1 MSSSWGRV
9 LDERKKLVEKIIE
22 NMKKGYVMPKPGWDK
37 GMFAS
42 GRIENPV
49 SHARYRG
56 VNYVKLYIDQIE
68 NGYTDGRYM
77 TYTQAQSMGWQVKK
91 GEVGIRLEKYIFEK
105 TVEEKNEE
113 TGKIEKKKVPLQ
125 APMVNQ
131 FVVFHA
137 SQIDGI
143 PELPKEEIKPLPED
157 AAYSIAEN
165 FMKSSECP
173 IIETGEGRAYYSPS
187 RDEIHLPFRNAFL
200 DSQSFLATELHEMIH
215 STGAKNRLN
224 RNLNGGFGS
233 VNYAKEELRAELGAF
248 FIQTDLRLNFDAQH
262 FNSHTQYLESW
273 VSVLENDPNE
283 LFRAI
288 SDSQKAA
295 DYLEERYERVKE
307 MKQGKDVL
315 FTYKINGFTACYN
328 MGDITLEELENIYE
342 RTEYP
347 YKNMPGR
354 WIGSDA
360 DFAELEQ
367 SSQVQY
373 SVTADVD
380 NNEWKVYEIN
390 GIPEMERT
398 DANTEIRITPL
409 NSEQIPL
416 SKQEEA
422 AIRMA
427 IKRER
432 KEEGAGVRHLDA
444 WFAKEIQ
451 RRRDLGISFPDRRRA
466 AVKQVFTKMRE
477 QSIEHKETKK
487 TMYR

>member
-22 NMKKGYVMPKPGWDK
+22 NMKKGYVMPKPNWDK

-56 VNYVKLYIDQIE
+56 MNYVKLYIDQIE

-77 TYTQAQSMGWQVKK
+77 TYKQAQSMGWQVKK

-143 PELPKEEIKPLPED
+143 LELPKEEIKPLPED
-157 AAYSIAEN
+157 AAYRIAEN

-315 FTYKINGFTACYN
+315 FTYKING
-328 MGDITLEELENIYE
+328 
-342 RTEYP
+342 
-347 YKNMPGR
+347 
-354 WIGSDA
+354 
-360 DFAELEQ
+360 
-367 SSQVQY
+367 
-373 SVTADVD
+373 
-380 NNEWKVYEIN
+380 
-390 GIPEMERT
+390 
-398 DANTEIRITPL
+398 
-409 NSEQIPL
+409 L

-466 AVKQVFTKMRE
+466 AVKQAFTKMRE